1 MSSSSTSVVAR
12 PSVVP
17 VTESF
22 KSQISEWTAL
32 TDQKSTVMQDMK
44 ILNARVKVLKEQIV
58 VYMSGNEIDVVNVKG
73 GQVQMITN
81 KTKEPLNRA
90 TLKSSIGA
98 YLVSHDGEEDDA
110 KAEELADFVLQNRGT
125 KETRNL
131 KLAGGRSPVSRVAE
145 SISSK
150 LTGEE
155 ALEDYN
161 NENGSRSGQ

>member
-58 VYMSGNEIDVVNVKG
+58 AYMAGNEIDVVNVKG

-110 KAEELADFVLQNRGT
+110 KAELADFVLQNRGT

-161 NENGSRSGQ
+161 NEHGSRNGQ